1 MLCASHCA
9 IRLLGE
15 HAKCL
20 AEAKRARRAQQRKE
34 ETTMLVYEV
43 AALAAAEA
51 TGGATQVAEARA
63 ALEQAHVSGRSTTD
77 LVSSHF
83 SISVCVC
90 ALMCLRA
97 L

>member
-15 HAKCL
+15 HAKRL
-20 AEAKRARRAQQRKE
+20 AEAKRARRAQRKE